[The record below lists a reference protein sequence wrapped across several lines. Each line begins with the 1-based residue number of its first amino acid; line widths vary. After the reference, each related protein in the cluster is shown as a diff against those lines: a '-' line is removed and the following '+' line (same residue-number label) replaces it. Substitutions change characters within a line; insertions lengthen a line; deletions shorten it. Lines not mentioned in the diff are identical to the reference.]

1 MYSPF
6 SAALVPTAHPTPTA
20 TVAPKAATHDSPNVI
35 IPVAIHTAPDT
46 RPKPAVP
53 ASHAVAITAEDPILQ
68 AFESQPETK
77 YGKNGRAK
85 NKCRILILT
94 MHKTLNGFCSYA
106 PIILALTSGTST
118 RIYLEEEMVST
129 PSNIKKVS
137 LIIMVMITTDFC
149 KFSYFVVTS
158 ANVVT
163 DLTFFKKESLNIDV
177 VEKLTCNLCRSGCVA
192 MYFTRYR

>member
-53 ASHAVAITAEDPILQ
+53 ASHASAIPAEDFILQ

-94 MHKTLNGFCSYA
+94 MHKTINVFCSYA

-118 RIYLEEEMVST
+118 RIYLEEETVST
-129 PSNIKKVS
+129 PTNIKKVS
-137 LIIMVMITTDFC
+137 LIFMVIITPNFC

-163 DLTFFKKESLNIDV
+163 ELIFF
-177 VEKLTCNLCRSGCVA
+177 
-192 MYFTRYR
+192 